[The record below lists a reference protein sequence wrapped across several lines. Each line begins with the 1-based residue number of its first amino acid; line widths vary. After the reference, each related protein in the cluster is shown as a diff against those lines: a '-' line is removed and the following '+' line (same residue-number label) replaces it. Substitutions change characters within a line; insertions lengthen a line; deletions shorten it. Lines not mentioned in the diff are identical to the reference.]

1 MLATSSPLHHLCHT
15 WHVLFDR
22 LCALL
27 LAVLFP
33 AGLQLCFDFI
43 QSAADGRLYC
53 IECNPRTSSVI
64 TEFHD
69 STQLAA
75 GEPAHLPVI
84 DCAKL
89 FLEALRAERDISKR
103 T

>member
-1 MLATSSPLHHLCHT
+1 MDNHHARVH
-15 WHVLFDR
+15 
-22 LCALL
+22 A
-27 LAVLFP
+27 AVLCFIL
-33 AGLQLCFDFI
+33 ACVQLCFDFI
-43 QSAADGRLYC
+43 QSAADSQLYC

-75 GEPAHLPVI
+75 GEV
-84 DCAKL
+84 
-89 FLEALRAERDISKR
+89 